1 MAARPSP
8 ALYARALARA
18 LTLAWLSV
26 AGLVQAVLAVVILI
40 LSIAFGFAFFFPVT
54 RTVVRRGAER
64 ARDRVARWSGMR
76 IPSPYLPPPPPPVPQ
91 PDGMYRVGRTLYKTP
106 RVPARIDR
114 QMWMFSD
121 PATWRDVA
129 WRLLDPFVAAAFGVL
144 PLLVIG
150 YGLAVGWLWTPLAA
164 PLGIAVAVATLAVLP
179 WLIRAYTLWT
189 RQILSPADRSLLD
202 RRLRQLVRS
211 RREAI
216 DSQAAELRRIEREL
230 HDGAQARLVAVGMT
244 IGAAEQLLDTDPSAA
259 VALIDKAQ
267 EASAA
272 ALEELRRLVRGIR
285 PPVLVERGL
294 VEALRALA
302 VESPL
307 AVTVTHSGVGRCHSA
322 VESAVYFAVTELLT
336 NAVRHGRARRAR
348 VELRRD
354 GDEMV
359 VTVTDDG
366 VGGADPGKGS
376 GLRGIERRL
385 MPFDG
390 ELELDS
396 PPGGPTTVTLRLTCT
411 PPESGEDGGASA
423 GERRADRDFATDA
436 AQAAPDSPRSPAA
449 SASRAKAAP
458 SWRHDVSN
466 LCWGLFAVPLV
477 PLGLIPAALNAAGV
491 PVPLPGWAII
501 ALIVIGGQMLVY
513 ALVMLMQ
520 SVKER
525 DSESADESRHR

>member
-1 MAARPSP
+1 MRIHLSRSVAAVGRGLVMGGLGVIQLPI
-8 ALYARALARA
+8 AVAAF
-18 LTLAWLSV
+18 
-26 AGLVQAVLAVVILI
+26 AGLVTQLVGLVFLFMPAVRLSRWWTRLARR
-40 LSIAFGFAFFFPVT
+40 VT
-54 RTVVRRGAER
+54 RTMTG
-64 ARDRVARWSGMR
+64 VAVSD
-76 IPSPYLPPPPPPVPQ
+76 PYRPPPPSPRPQ
-91 PDGMYRVGRTLYKTP
+91 PDGWYRDGNQLYRTP
-106 RVPARIDR
+106 RVPSFNRRLD
-114 QMWMFSD
+114 WMLKD
-121 PATWRDVA
+121 PATWRDFLWLITYPLSTA
-129 WRLLDPFVAAAFGVL
+129 LIACLPAAAL
-144 PLLVIG
+144 G
-150 YGLAVGWLWTPLAA
+150 YGLAAVAGAVPGGALGGLVLAALGVLAA
-164 PLGIAVAVATLAVLP
+164 PYVLRAVGLSVAGLLGPTARTMLAQRVRHLAETRTEAVDA
-179 WLIRAYTLWT
+179 
-189 RQILSPADRSLLD
+189 
-202 RRLRQLVRS
+202 
-211 RREAI
+211 
-216 DSQAAELRRIEREL
+216 QAAELRRIERDL

-354 GDEMV
+354 GDQMV